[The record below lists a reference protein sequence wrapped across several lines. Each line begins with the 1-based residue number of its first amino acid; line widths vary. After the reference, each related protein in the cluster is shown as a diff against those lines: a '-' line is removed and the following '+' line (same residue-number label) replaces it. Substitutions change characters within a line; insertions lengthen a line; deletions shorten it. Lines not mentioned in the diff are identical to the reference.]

1 MRKQLITGLTIHRL
15 TDRRN
20 SDVTYKL
27 NVSSSYNDIRLQNK
41 SWARMVTSRKRIS
54 KHMLKK
60 LPVHAIIDDN
70 DGMKT
75 LLLERKLPMI
85 RI

>member
-1 MRKQLITGLTIHRL
+1 MLH
-15 TDRRN
+15 
-20 SDVTYKL
+20 KL

-70 DGMKT
+70 DGMKDTFTGKETTNDTNMT
-75 LLLERKLPMI
+75 LFQLLKV
-85 RI
+85 